1 MDAFLQGIE
10 GITPA
15 WKDILQYL
23 PEADRARVQ
32 EIRMRTQSPLLLS
45 LPEGVRYLRTDSRLS
60 RDPQDPLVLCDRRGV
75 EDTFLR
81 LCGYAVHAHEEELR
95 QGFIRAAN
103 GCRCGV
109 AGVTV
114 TQEGQVRSFRRITS
128 LCLRIARPHEGCAD
142 ELMRSLFSDGRP
154 HSLLIVGEPAC
165 GKTSLLRDLARQ
177 LADPVNGAGLRVAVV
192 DERGELSGL
201 DTLHGCDVLS
211 GCGKADGILQA
222 IRCLAPDVVLL
233 DELGSPEEIGAIRQ
247 SMQCGVAVIASVH
260 ADSAAALCRRRAV
273 HTLLEDGTFSAIAVL
288 QGRSHPCKVKKL
300 YSCEEWWYACGGNG
314 AFPHRRRAVR
324 FLGGGTAEKA
334 GHGACGDTAVDPLY
348 GDRVPLSCRAADRD
362 ACRVQGTAGAA
373 GADVFEGGGRERCAA
388 AAVE

>member
-109 AGVTV
+109 AGETV

-247 SMQCGVAVIASVH
+247 SMQCA
-260 ADSAAALCRRRAV
+260 
-273 HTLLEDGTFSAIAVL
+273 
-288 QGRSHPCKVKKL
+288 
-300 YSCEEWWYACGGNG
+300 
-314 AFPHRRRAVR
+314 
-324 FLGGGTAEKA
+324 GTAARPACHKNLSL
-334 GHGACGDTAVDPLY
+334 GYVRKDVPHFCLTKHG
-348 GDRVPLSCRAADRD
+348 RAITLNVLFFD
-362 ACRVQGTAGAA
+362 C
-373 GADVFEGGGRERCAA
+373 F
-388 AAVE
+388 